1 MSKKLLRILKMISQ
15 GLKDIEFDT
24 EEILDTISY
33 DETELNAIGEGL
45 DELEFSDYID
55 EDEIEIL
62 KALLAY
68 ILIRDS
74 SYDKE
79 EIFSMIFSGG
89 RRILWN

>member
-1 MSKKLLRILKMISQ
+1 MISQ